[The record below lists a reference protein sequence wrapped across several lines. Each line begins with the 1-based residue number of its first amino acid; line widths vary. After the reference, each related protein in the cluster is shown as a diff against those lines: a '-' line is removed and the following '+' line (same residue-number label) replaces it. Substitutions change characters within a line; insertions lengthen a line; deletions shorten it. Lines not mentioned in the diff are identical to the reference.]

1 MRAIVIIVTLAISG
15 IATSATYTTASAD
28 SRMSG
33 SNHYCSAGMNCMSDR
48 YQAAMKK
55 KGAPAKPKTAH

>member
-1 MRAIVIIVTLAISG
+1 MKTFAIVLTFAISG
-15 IATSATYTTASAD
+15 IATSATYTPASAD

-33 SNHYCSAGMNCMSDR
+33 SNHYCSSGMNCMSDR

-55 KGAPAKPKTAH
+55 KGAATKPKTAK